1 MPTVEVDHAAVVRV
15 VLGYLRDLNCIR
27 AMRCLEEETGL
38 VQGEYG
44 KVRRACAPGLALV
57 VISASV
63 LHARAR
69 SGALASPCPSMRG
82 HSTMCC

>member
-44 KVRRACAPGLALV
+44 KVRCGRCCRTPLLRVAASRAV
-57 VISASV
+57 RV
-63 LHARAR
+63 HATLLPR
-69 SGALASPCPSMRG
+69 SWTTKTPACV
-82 HSTMCC
+82 